1 MTMNLKIRNSADN
14 SVISTEVEESDSIGD
29 LLLYAAEYWRSQ
41 NYAMVMKVGSRLV
54 PPNLSV
60 SETGLK
66 DGDTVTVV
74 PDPQGG

>member
-1 MTMNLKIRNSADN
+1 MTLKLKIKNSADN

-29 LLLYAAEYWRSQ
+29 LLLYAAEFWRDQ
-41 NYAMVMKVGSRLV
+41 KYAMVMKVGSRLV
-54 PPNLSV
+54 SPNLSV

-66 DGDTVTVV
+66 DGDTVVVV

>member
-14 SVISTEVEESDSIGD
+14 SVISAEVEELDSVGD
-29 LLLYAAEYWRSQ
+29 LLLYAAEYWRDQ
-41 NYAMVMKVGSRLV
+41 KYAMVMKVGNRLV
-54 PPNLSV
+54 PPNLLV